1 MDLKREMN
9 ILAAV
14 YLNRISILVQELDSE
29 RARKGL
35 PKIKNT
41 EVYQD
46 SREDMLMAFLN
57 EQLLK
62 IDAITDCVGEEL
74 MNEFPEIIDEISN
87 H

>member
-1 MDLKREMN
+1 MKREMN

-14 YLNRISILVQELDSE
+14 YLNRISILVQELDAE

-46 SREDMLMAFLN
+46 SKEDMLMAFLN

-74 MNEFPEIIDEISN
+74 INEFPEIIDEISN
-87 H
+87 R

>member
-1 MDLKREMN
+1 MKREMN

-14 YLNRISILVQELDSE
+14 YLNRISILLQELDAE
-29 RARKGL
+29 RTRRGL
-35 PKIKNT
+35 PKVKNT

-46 SREDMLMAFLN
+46 SKEDMLMAFLN

-62 IDAITDCVGEEL
+62 IDAITDCVGDEL

>member
-1 MDLKREMN
+1 MKREMN
-9 ILAAV
+9 IMAAV
-14 YLNRISILVQELDSE
+14 YLNRISILLQELDSE
-29 RARKGL
+29 RARQGL

-46 SREDMLMAFLN
+46 TREDMLMAFLI

>member
-1 MDLKREMN
+1 MKREMN
-9 ILAAV
+9 IMAAV
-14 YLNRISILVQELDSE
+14 YLNRISILLQDLDAE
-29 RARKGL
+29 RARQGL

-46 SREDMLMAFLN
+46 SKEDMLMAFLN

-62 IDAITDCVGEEL
+62 IDAITDCVGDEL